1 MVRIKNIGGIEL
13 ESSLF
18 LVESFSVKNVQ
29 AVSFKTL
36 DGGAVIYESIK
47 RDSANNITLDSRENG
62 WIDENT
68 ISKLVSMAN
77 DLGVEVMLTTTDG
90 ATIKAR
96 FRLEEDE
103 VIKAE
108 QIYEGSKWYKVVIK
122 MARV

>member
-62 WIDENT
+62 WVDENT

-77 DLGVEVMLTTTDG
+77 DLGVEVTLTTTDDT
-90 ATIKAR
+90 TIKAR

-103 VIKAE
+103 VIKTE